1 MAAAGDTKAPEAA
14 DIKQAQKPAAAQG
27 KTELG
32 NPNLVCLGCHKMSE
46 EEINQ
51 QPRQAQK
58 KHRKT
63 MEEQGPCTECHN
75 KATIICCHD
84 NLFYKL

>member
-1 MAAAGDTKAPEAA
+1 MTAAGDTKAPEAA
-14 DIKQAQKPAAAQG
+14 VSKQAQKPAATEG

-46 EEINQ
+46 EDINL

-58 KHRKT
+58 KHRKA
-63 MEEQGPCTECHN
+63 MQEQGTCTECHN

-84 NLFYKL
+84 NLF